1 MTVSGPKT
9 ENKISDKISFVILLV
24 FAAVCF
30 YLHFRRIFF
39 NVFWVDTAF
48 SVDLIRLPFLQM
60 LEATSVNEHP
70 PFFYIFGKAV
80 RLLLGDHP
88 YAFRASA
95 FIPYI
100 GILILATTFIRKNFG
115 YAPAYI
121 IVGFSSFTPASIVYV
136 METRMYELGCFMAL
150 ISFLCMYLII
160 TKPSGRRQLYWHI
173 FFVFSILTAYTH
185 YYLTVAV
192 CVMYLSLIVY
202 CTLYKTE
209 IRKCVLFSVTA
220 IVSYLPWLGVMI
232 RNFGVRSDGWWAEG
246 YSHFDET
253 MREIF
258 GLKRYYIPALF
269 LILVMIVIYVLDLRK
284 SREFP
289 DKKKTLTA
297 ELYFVVSGIAIIGFT
312 FLTGAAVSTF
322 VRPMFLSRFIYPLA
336 GIGWLLFG
344 LAIER
349 IVSQITESV
358 NKRIAVASFC
368 AAVFS
373 ASLIMTCFET
383 YKENVALQADFSY
396 KTETFLALVKI
407 PYGEVIYSDI
417 EQEEFTIAGCYFP
430 DTTVHVENAQFF
442 YSIPEEDRFYLVWQD
457 SAVETVTENLNSYGF
472 SVTVLESGGTLG
484 TQSGVSVLLCKKY

>member
-1 MTVSGPKT
+1 MKVSGPKT
-9 ENKISDKISFVILLV
+9 ENRISDKISFVILLV
-24 FAAVCF
+24 FAAACF

-150 ISFLCMYLII
+150 ISFLCMYLIF
-160 TKPSGRRQLYWHI
+160 TKPSGRRQLYWHL
-173 FFVFSILTAYTH
+173 FFAFSILTAYTH

-192 CVMYLSLIVY
+192 CVMYLSLIIY
-202 CTLYKTE
+202 CFVYKTE
-209 IRKCVLFSVTA
+209 IRKCIIFSVAA
-220 IVSYLPWLGVMI
+220 ILSYLPWLGVMI
-232 RNFGVRSDGWWAEG
+232 RNFGVRSGGWWAEG

-258 GLKRYYIPALF
+258 GLKRYYIPAFF
-269 LILVMIVIYVLDLRK
+269 LILVMIVINVLDLRK
-284 SREFP
+284 SREFE
-289 DKKKTLTA
+289 DKKKTLFS
-297 ELYFVVSGIAIIGFT
+297 ELYFIISGIAIIGIT
-312 FLTGAAVSTF
+312 FLTGAAVSEF
-322 VRPMFLSRFIYPLA
+322 VRPMFLSRFIYPLS

-349 IVSQITESV
+349 IVSQITGSE
-358 NKRIAVASFC
+358 NKRIAVSSFC
-368 AAVFS
+368 AAFFS
-373 ASLIMTCFET
+373 ASLIMTCFGT
-383 YKENVALQADFSY
+383 YKESVALQADFSY

-430 DTTVHVENAQFF
+430 DTTVKIENAQFF

-472 SVTVLESGGTLG
+472 SVSLLESGGTLG
-484 TQSGVSVLLCKKY
+484 TQSDVSVLLCKKY